1 MGSLKLLK
9 PYFIENRPA
18 ILLGAFSLILV
29 DLLQL
34 YIPRIIKNVIDD
46 LTLYQATA
54 RDLLFYAL
62 SILAITLVMV
72 FFRYLWRRCLI
83 GLSRK
88 VEEGLRNRL
97 FAHLQTLSDRW
108 FGRIRTGDLMAHATN
123 DIGSIRMAA
132 GMGLVA
138 LIDAVVLGSA
148 AIGFMIYIN
157 FRLTLYVLM
166 PMVFIV
172 FATRFFT
179 RKMHHRYQIVQAAF
193 SDLTEIVRERLAGI
207 RIIKAYNREKASADV
222 FRLASRDFVGKNL
235 HYVRISGAFFPFMM
249 LFSNFSLAA
258 VLFFGGRDTIAMTI
272 TPGDFVAFISYLAIL
287 TWPMMAAGWVI
298 NLIQRGRASLDRIDR
313 ILREQPDITDGPA
326 PLSPSRSFKNLSL
339 EGVSFSFGDGGAP
352 VLDDIDVTL
361 RRGEMIGIVGPPG
374 SGKSTLL
381 HLLPR
386 LYDVTRGRITLNGE
400 DIRSLKTADLRS
412 RMAFVPQEPFIFA
425 GTIREN
431 LLLGNP
437 DATEGD
443 ITRAVEMAR
452 LTGTLKD
459 FPQGLE
465 TITGEKGVVLS
476 GGQRQRIA
484 LARAFLKNSP
494 LLVLDDPVSQLDTET
509 GTAIM
514 ETLRSFAGDKAI
526 LLVSHRLSAVRS
538 ANEILVLDKGRIAE
552 SGPHERL
559 LRNDGY
565 YGRTFR
571 YQEIEEID
579 HGR

>member
-1 MGSLKLLK
+1 MGSLRLLK
-9 PYFIENRPA
+9 PYFVENRVA
-18 ILLGAFSLILV
+18 ILVGALSLILV

-34 YIPRIIKNVIDD
+34 YIPRIVKNVVDD
-46 LTLYQATA
+46 LTLYRASG

-62 SILAITLVMV
+62 SILLITLIMA
-72 FFRYLWRRCLI
+72 FFRYVWRRCLI
-83 GLSRK
+83 GLSRT

-108 FGRIRTGDLMAHATN
+108 FGRVRPGDLMAHATN
-123 DIGSIRMAA
+123 DIGSVRMAA

-148 AIGFMIYIN
+148 AVGFMAYIN
-157 FRLTLYVLM
+157 VRLTLYVLM

-179 RKMHHRYQIVQAAF
+179 RRMHHLYQAVQAAF
-193 SDLTEIVRERLAGI
+193 ADLTEIVRERFAGI

-222 FRLASRDFVGKNL
+222 FRQYSRELVGKQL
-235 HYVRISGAFFPFMM
+235 QLVRITGAFFPLMM

-258 VLFFGGRDTIAMTI
+258 VLYFGGHDAIAMVI

-313 ILREQPDITDGPA
+313 ILRERPEITDGPT
-326 PLSPSRSFKNLSL
+326 PLPPALPFESL
-339 EGVSFSFGDGGAP
+339 RLEKVSFSFDGNGTP
-352 VLDDIDVTL
+352 VLENIDVTL
-361 RRGEMIGIVGPPG
+361 RRGDMIGIIGPPG

-386 LYDVTRGRITLNGE
+386 LYDVTGGRITLNGT
-400 DIRSLKTADLRS
+400 DIRSLKTSDLRS

-431 LLLGNP
+431 ILLGKP
-437 DATEGD
+437 EATEGE
-443 ITRAVEMAR
+443 IRRAVEMAR
-452 LTGTLKD
+452 LTDTLD
-459 FPQGLE
+459 GFPQGLE
-465 TITGEKGVVLS
+465 TITGEKGVILS

-484 LARAFLKNSP
+484 LARAFLRNSP
-494 LLVLDDPVSQLDTET
+494 LMILDDPVSQLDTET
-509 GTAIM
+509 GA
-514 ETLRSFAGDKAI
+514 AI
-526 LLVSHRLSAVRS
+526 LESLRAYASDRTLIVVSHRLTAVR
-538 ANEILVLDKGRIAE
+538 AADGIIVLEGGRIAE
-552 SGPHERL
+552 SGTHESL
-559 LRNDGY
+559 LAKDGY
-565 YGRTFR
+565 YGRTYR

-579 HGR
+579 YGT